1 MALEGPTQVLVGAPE
16 GEAGQVMLRVNQ
28 GDIRTFTFEAGRRS
42 KSPVGTIP
50 LPQGATTLTVT
61 LDGLTETFQLVD
73 LAPLTAPLF
82 DRTRSW
88 EDRIDTMIARLDAQG
103 IDCPV
108 ERSGNPKYGLAAL
121 ARETT
126 AKGIEPPEALR
137 ALTALSLY
145 IDMGGGEL
153 VEPGDLAIRSMVDV
167 QQAKGG
173 APEDYGLSPAKMDAL
188 MALFERAITVLGDA
202 NHFNGVIWDPVGI
215 DAATA
220 DAFGAPA
227 SIEGPDGVFWHVAEE
242 GMGWRYVTS
251 LRDAYGALLDAED
264 AVLKA
269 LLATGFPDLGV
280 DFGHASGTHSKTT
293 LCFDSQIA
301 GSLVVSS
308 WKGAIRADLTP
319 YPLP

>member
-1 MALEGPTQVLVGAPE
+1 MDE
-16 GEAGQVMLRVNQ
+16 
-28 GDIRTFTFEAGRRS
+28 
-42 KSPVGTIP
+42 
-50 LPQGATTLTVT
+50 
-61 LDGLTETFQLVD
+61 LTETFQLVD

-88 EDRIDTMIARLDAQG
+88 QDRIDTVIAQLDAQN
-103 IDCPV
+103 IECRV
-108 ERSGNPKYGLAAL
+108 QRWGNPKYGLAAL

-145 IDMGGGEL
+145 IEMGGGEF
-153 VEPGDLAIRSMVDV
+153 VAPGDLAIRSMVEV

-173 APEDYGLSPAKMDAL
+173 APEDYGLSPAAMDAL
-188 MALFERAITVLGDA
+188 MALYERAITVVGDA

-220 DAFGAPA
+220 EAIGAPA
-227 SIEGPDGVFWHVAEE
+227 PIEGVDGVFWYVAEE
-242 GMGWRYVTS
+242 AMGWRHVTS
-251 LRDAYGALLDAED
+251 LRDAQGALLDAED

-269 LLATGFPDLGV
+269 LLAQGFHDLG
-280 DFGHASGTHSKTT
+280 DELGHTQCKTT

-301 GSLVVSS
+301 GSLLVYSQNDEIC
-308 WKGAIRADLTP
+308 AALTP